1 MAAYKIK
8 KTVRLRRRF
17 IESEAL
23 ERFESWFD
31 ISENL
36 KEHIKTDSTFQ
47 IVGDKSVIA
56 VNYKTQ
62 VGHVLVEVL
71 GIPKVGLQIVDQEP
85 CELLIY
91 DFPESSFEID
101 FEAITTRAADLM
113 KVITHRLEHSYH
125 IVFNGLNLSLHFFI
139 QKDYI
144 ESKC

>member
-8 KTVRLRRRF
+8 KTARLRRRF

-31 ISENL
+31 ISEKM
-36 KEHIKTDSTFQ
+36 KEQIKTDSTFQ
-47 IVGDKSVIA
+47 IVGDKSIVE

-62 VGHVLVEVL
+62 VSHVLVEVL
-71 GIPKVGLQIVDQEP
+71 GIPQAGLQISDQEP
-85 CELLIY
+85 SELLIY

-101 FEAITTRAADLM
+101 FGAITVRAADLM
-113 KVITHRLEHSYH
+113 SVITHRLEHSYH
-125 IVFNGLNLSLHFFI
+125 IVFDGLNLSLHFFI